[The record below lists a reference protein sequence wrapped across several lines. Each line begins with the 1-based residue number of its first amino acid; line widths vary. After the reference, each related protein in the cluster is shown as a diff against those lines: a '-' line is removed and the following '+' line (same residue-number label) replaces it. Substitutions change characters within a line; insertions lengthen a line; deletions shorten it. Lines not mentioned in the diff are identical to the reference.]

1 MAPSGFQPASQ
12 LSTPSVILSDRHGP
26 GAGGLTQQ
34 GLQQMH
40 FPFVCVCVSPPR
52 ERPGRETGRS
62 LGFSSELTC
71 SGCLLGLCREGLSSR
86 AGQGVS
92 GLWAWVSWRRGYP
105 EANLAIDLG
114 G

>member
-12 LSTPSVILSDRHGP
+12 LSAPSVILSDRHGP

-34 GLQQMH
+34 GLQQMY
-40 FPFVCVCVSPPR
+40 VSACLR
-52 ERPGRETGRS
+52 LGERPGRETGRS

-86 AGQGVS
+86 AGQGIS
-92 GLWAWVSWRRGYP
+92 GLWAGVSWRRGYP